1 MTIEPVVEVS
11 GVPPPRAGYRAE
23 REEAVGFPVIV
34 SASGLP

>member
-1 MTIEPVVEVS
+1 MTIEPVVDVP

-23 REEAVGFPVIV
+23 GDEAVGFPVIV